1 MSKYGVFSG
10 LNTGKYGPEKTPYL
24 DTFHA
29 VKVILKSFEFTFK
42 FFCKGPMSSKKF
54 KDIHQKLNFLGDL
67 RNQKKLLGLTIKVS
81 VIIIPWV
88 FLFLRSKQTHL

>member
-1 MSKYGVFSG
+1 
-10 LNTGKYGPEKTPYL
+10 
-24 DTFHA
+24 
-29 VKVILKSFEFTFK
+29 
-42 FFCKGPMSSKKF
+42 MSSKNF
-54 KDIHQKLNFLGDL
+54 KDIHQKLNILGDL